1 MEESL
6 DMTGHDAL
14 EFKNE
19 LKKYMEGQAIELQ
32 IEKEVGI
39 KFVDKYVEV
48 YPDEIPIMGILD
60 LNKKDSYSIKGKNV
74 LINQRVF
81 LEECLSLG
89 LEFQIPETKIEIIK
103 LFIRIFI
110 GMWKSMKIDLN
121 EYESYIVSYLHLHQM
136 YDKGDQE
143 SEFYNNF
150 SLWYENQ
157 TENKLN
163 DKQIENAIDN
173 LIILKAIAIED
184 GEIRLKEK
192 VWRDELSKM

>member
-1 MEESL
+1 
-6 DMTGHDAL
+6 MTGHDAI
-14 EFKNE
+14 EFEKE
-19 LKKYMEGQAIELQ
+19 LKKYIEGQAVELK
-32 IEKEVGI
+32 IGKEVGI
-39 KFVDKYVEV
+39 EFVDKYVKI
-48 YPDEIPIMGILD
+48 YPDEIPIMGMLD
-60 LNKKDSYSIKGKNV
+60 LNKKGSYSIKGKNV
-74 LINQRVF
+74 LVNQRVF

-103 LFIRIFI
+103 LFIRILI
-110 GMWKSMKIDLN
+110 GICKSMKIDLN
-121 EYESYIVSYLHLHQM
+121 EYESYIISYLHSHQL
-136 YDKGDQE
+136 YDKGEQE

-173 LIILKAIAIED
+173 LIILRAIAIED

-192 VWRDELSKM
+192 VWRDELSEM